1 MKHLSKF
8 SVFDRQY
15 FVSNS
20 GEIFNSKGIKIS
32 RFLDKDGYFYVLFRK
47 KNGERRIR
55 KKIFVHRIV
64 AQSFIPNPNH
74 FPEVNHI
81 DGNKQNNS
89 ISNLEWVSSSQNQ
102 IHSRYIL
109 NNHTGFMDVPVKC
122 VETGKQYRSISDAQR
137 DTGVWTSHISECVT
151 GKRKS
156 AGKLHWVTAEGTL

>member
-8 SVFDRQY
+8 SVFERQY

-89 ISNLEWVSSSQNQ
+89 ISNLEWVHLLKIKYTVDMS
-102 IHSRYIL
+102 
-109 NNHTGFMDVPVKC
+109 
-122 VETGKQYRSISDAQR
+122 
-137 DTGVWTSHISECVT
+137 
-151 GKRKS
+151 
-156 AGKLHWVTAEGTL
+156 